1 MRTISRRVWT
11 VVGVGALAFA
21 LTAIIGGVWTGLLAV
36 NLATTPAIPW
46 SVTVM
51 GALLVAL
58 YRYLGGAGPP
68 RGTSATR
75 GAWLRANRVAPRA
88 FGWALT
94 AGLLGVAS
102 LAGLWIAL
110 TQVAGL
116 PTRALPDESRY
127 PVVTLAL
134 VLIMA
139 SLVNGVAEEALF
151 RGYLQGLLEGH
162 VGGLGAIVIVM
173 LVIAPEHSLT
183 QGFVWPTIV
192 FYLLVDLMLG
202 MLACL
207 TRSILPG
214 IVVHCVGLLVFFT
227 LVWQGDAA
235 RTFLGQGTTAQWLW
249 IHSGQ
254 AILFGAL
261 SVAAFLRLA
270 RVTHAAPISVLRPA
284 ASA

>member
-21 LTAIIGGVWTGLLAV
+21 LTAIIGGIWTGLLAV
-36 NLATTPAIPW
+36 NLATSPAIPW
-46 SVTVM
+46 SVVVM
-51 GALLVAL
+51 GTLLFAL

-68 RGTSATR
+68 HRTSATR
-75 GAWLRANRVAPRA
+75 SAWLRANRVAPPA

-116 PTRALPDESRY
+116 PARALPDESRY

-235 RTFLGQGTTAQWLW
+235 RTILGQGTTMQWLW

-270 RVTHAAPISVLRPA
+270 RITRKATISVLRPA